1 MKLDAPFG
9 EAVDLKVVRLD
20 CSPTDNIRL
29 VRRYK
34 VQLRI
39 IDQLVLHVLKNH
51 VTTTSYKS
59 FLAHKN
65 DFSFTD
71 EKTGNIVYSG
81 LILLRKMLEVSK
93 PETIVKV
100 RHLEKQLDEITLWP
114 EHENNVRQL
123 TTRILTIRQEIHTKS
138 RATSYTDQRF
148 ITNLFRA
155 LSSSPTEKFLL
166 FVDQLKNQWI
176 MEEITTSSDIIVK
189 LDKMHKIMVT
199 NGSWVTTNEKDT
211 KILALTSSFQEIRK
225 KVGELVKRI
234 SFAGEQKGGGGN
246 QKKNGG
252 GKGNATD
259 GGAKTTKTLCPEWQV
274 TKKGSTYIHEGT
286 KYS

>member
-1 MKLDAPFG
+1 M
-9 EAVDLKVVRLD
+9 
-20 CSPTDNIRL
+20 
-29 VRRYK
+29 
-34 VQLRI
+34 
-39 IDQLVLHVLKNH
+39 VLHVLKNH

-93 PETIVKV
+93 PKTIVKV

-114 EHENNVRQL
+114 EHENNNVCQL
-123 TTRILTIRQEIHTKS
+123 TTRMMTIRKEIHAKS
-138 RATSYTDQRF
+138 GVTSYTDQRF

-155 LSSSPTEKFLL
+155 LSSSPTKKFLL
-166 FVDQLKNQWI
+166 FIDQLKNQWI

-259 GGAKTTKTLCPEWQV
+259 GDAKTTKTRCPEWQV
-274 TKKGSTYIHEGT
+274 TKKGSSLTNEGK
-286 KYS
+286 KYSWCPHHHL